1 MARLLVL
8 LFCISIATTQRNG
21 NIVKDRGA
29 PSPDELREI
38 QRQNKIT
45 AQILENFLERRL
57 FPNKRPTHKLPTLH
71 DILPKSAVDVKAQ
84 EHRVPI
90 KRNNNDY
97 NIDGDNDDPEYQDLD
112 RDPES
117 LQSVESEH
125 VDSYY
130 DDFLAIKQEILND
143 QTCAS
148 HVDWSMPL
156 LKFGEKRYYLGVFFK
171 ANWYKAAQY
180 CRFHGMHLASI
191 SSQEENDNL
200 EKHIKDFGFGN
211 DHFWTSG
218 TDLADEGNFFWMAN
232 GRPITFT
239 NWNAGEPNN
248 FRYENGEEENCMELW
263 NRDGK
268 GLKWNDSPCSFET
281 YFVCEVQ

>member
-1 MARLLVL
+1 MFSKFLTHKQQPIIKLQSDFHTYA
-8 LFCISIATTQRNG
+8 LFSPT
-21 NIVKDRGA
+21 GA

-71 DILPKSAVDVKAQ
+71 DILPKSPVDVKPQ

-97 NIDGDNDDPEYQDLD
+97 NSDGDNDDPEYQDLD

-130 DDFLAIKQEILND
+130 DDFLAIKQGR
-143 QTCAS
+143 C
-148 HVDWSMPL
+148 
-156 LKFGEKRYYLGVFFK
+156 
-171 ANWYKAAQY
+171 
-180 CRFHGMHLASI
+180 
-191 SSQEENDNL
+191 
-200 EKHIKDFGFGN
+200 
-211 DHFWTSG
+211 HFW
-218 TDLADEGNFFWMAN
+218 
-232 GRPITFT
+232 
-239 NWNAGEPNN
+239 
-248 FRYENGEEENCMELW
+248 EL
-263 NRDGK
+263 N
-268 GLKWNDSPCSFET
+268 
-281 YFVCEVQ
+281 Y